1 METMNIAIP
10 ETLKVFV
17 QRQAERRGY
26 SSISEY
32 VRELIRGDQE
42 RQATMAL
49 VTEILKG
56 LESGVSTPMT
66 QEDWQAIRTEVRRRY
81 ATMLRQSARL
91 LRDHTRNRPLRTV
104 LPEPPQENQ
113 DLLAEGLVGV
123 G

>member
-1 METMNIAIP
+1 
-10 ETLKVFV
+10 
-17 QRQAERRGY
+17 
-26 SSISEY
+26 
-32 VRELIRGDQE
+32 
-42 RQATMAL
+42 MAL

-56 LESGVSTPMT
+56 LESGVSTPIT